1 MKRGSALGRLRP
13 CIWPHLLRLATRA
26 MPDRLLTAC
35 NFTRFLHPARVRSRV
50 YRPVRGDRSMTRV
63 CQAWKALPNPDV
75 RLLVAVSGAA
85 HGPRSRPQDAGRGA
99 WHITPRRG
107 TSRHPSPEPYGACT
121 DCTGHTLPV
130 RETERVREGPRES
143 ALRSGQAGERR
154 PRSTARAGH
163 ASWPAGA
170 RVAGHG

>member
-1 MKRGSALGRLRP
+1 VSAGL
-13 CIWPHLLRLATRA
+13 TRA
-26 MPDRLLTAC
+26 C
-35 NFTRFLHPARVRSRV
+35 CGSG
-50 YRPVRGDRSMTRV
+50 GDRIVRESESHYTG
-63 CQAWKALPNPDV
+63 LSPNPDV